1 MHKFVSACVF
11 VSVLI
16 VTPFSMKL
24 SFTVWIKNSF
34 ILKTWSEINSHRIA
48 LVSYKI
54 SGAISV
60 DPFYGP
66 F

>member
-34 ILKTWSEINSHRIA
+34 ILK
-48 LVSYKI
+48 K
-54 SGAISV
+54 
-60 DPFYGP
+60 DPHMVRNKFA
-66 F
+66 